1 MLKALFFQGRGRKGH
16 GPILS
21 LAAILPVLVALYLGP
36 PALAAPFKE
45 GASAAV
51 VMYHRFGETKYPSTS
66 ITLDQFEAH
75 LNELKTGPY
84 KVLPLPEIVAALRSG
99 APLADRT
106 VGLSI
111 DDAYLSVYTE
121 AWPRLKAAGLPFTL
135 FVATDP
141 VDQGLPGYMSW
152 DQLREMVAGGVTIGS
167 QSASHPHLPNV
178 SAERVREEIERANA
192 RIEAELGSTPTL
204 FAYPFGEAGLKVE
217 TLVSQAGFSAAFGQ
231 HSGAI
236 GGERDLFYLPR
247 FSMNK
252 KYGTLDR
259 LRLAVNSR
267 ALPVTEVTPQDTL
280 VTDNNP
286 PAIGFTVSDTVK
298 GLGALNCFASHEGR
312 VEVTRLGDTRIE
324 VRLKTPFPKGRGR
337 LNCTLPAE
345 DGRWRWLGRQF
356 YIPK

>member
-1 MLKALFFQGRGRKGH
+1 M
-16 GPILS
+16 S
-21 LAAILPVLVALYLGP
+21 LAVLFPVLVSLFLGP
-36 PALAAPFKE
+36 PSAAVAAPFKE
-45 GASAAV
+45 GVSAAV

-66 ITLDQFEAH
+66 IRLDQFEAH
-75 LNELKTGPY
+75 LAELKNGPY
-84 KVLPLPEIVAALRSG
+84 KVLPLPEIVSALRAG
-99 APLADRT
+99 APLPDRA

-141 VDQGLPGYMSW
+141 LDEGLPGYMSW
-152 DQLREMVAGGVTIGS
+152 DQLREMAAGGVTIGS
-167 QSASHPHLPNV
+167 QSASHPHLPDIAPERV
-178 SAERVREEIERANA
+178 SADIERSKA
-192 RIEAELGSTPTL
+192 RLAAELGSTPTL
-204 FAYPFGEAGLKVE
+204 FAYPFGEAGRRVE
-217 TLVSQAGFSAAFGQ
+217 SLVGRAGFAAAFGQ

-247 FSMNK
+247 FSMNE

-259 LRLAVNSR
+259 LRLAVNAL
-267 ALPVTEVTPQDTL
+267 ALPVSEVTPQDTL
-280 VTDNNP
+280 ITDNNP
-286 PAIGFTVSDTVK
+286 PAIGFTVGKAVK

-312 VEVTRLGDTRIE
+312 VEATQLGGNRIE